1 MDDMRSAIHKALYS
15 GRGRRS
21 VCRQRRKLEIYDDGL
36 NGRFCS
42 ECFDE
47 VVDAE
52 ELLESEEVVPGK
64 GGRKQGENSNEIF

>member
-1 MDDMRSAIHKALYS
+1 M
-15 GRGRRS
+15 
-21 VCRQRRKLEIYDDGL
+21 YDHGL

-52 ELLESEEVVPGK
+52 EFLESEGLVPAK
-64 GGRKQGENSNEIF
+64 GERKQERK

>member
-1 MDDMRSAIHKALYS
+1 M
-15 GRGRRS
+15 
-21 VCRQRRKLEIYDDGL
+21 YDDGL

-52 ELLESEEVVPGK
+52 EFLESEGLVA
-64 GGRKQGENSNEIF
+64 SNFASDAGVYWAEK

>member
-1 MDDMRSAIHKALYS
+1 MLKPDDMRNSIHKALYS
-15 GRGRRS
+15 GRGRCS
-21 VCRQRRKLEIYDDGL
+21 VCGQWRKLQMYDDGL

-52 ELLESEEVVPGK
+52 EFLESEGLVPAK
-64 GGRKQGENSNEIF
+64 GERKQERK